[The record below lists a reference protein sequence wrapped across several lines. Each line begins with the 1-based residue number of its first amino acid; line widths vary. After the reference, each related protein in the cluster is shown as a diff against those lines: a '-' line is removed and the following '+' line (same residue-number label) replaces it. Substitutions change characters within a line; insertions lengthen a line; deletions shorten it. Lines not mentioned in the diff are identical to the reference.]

1 MTTFSLLV
9 PARDKAEAH
18 QMINHHNRLSLA
30 EIYLDRDAEKKKA
43 ETHLVITAPLQA
55 NVGPQS

>member
-18 QMINHHNRLSLA
+18 QMINYHNRLSLS
-30 EIYLDRDAEKKKA
+30 EIYLDRDTEKKG
-43 ETHLVITAPLQA
+43 EISLVVTAPM
-55 NVGPQS
+55 